1 MSYKFEYGGLRRG
14 ATLIGNPSKSWPRL
28 THPTNYE
35 LSRLPIPDSRFP
47 IPDSRFPIPD
57 SRFPIPYS
65 LYDHRFSIGNAPGRT
80 TINLVLPLRS
90 TSTSNWA
97 PTSEASTPC

>member
-1 MSYKFEYGGLRRG
+1 MQGSLLDHTYQICSKNN
-14 ATLIGNPSKSWPRL
+14 LIYLINLP
-28 THPTNYE
+28 N
-35 LSRLPIPDSRFP
+35 SRLPIPY
-47 IPDSRFPIPD
+47 

-65 LYDHRFSIGNAPGRT
+65 LLPTPYSLCYHQLSMGKAPGRT
-80 TINLVLPLRS
+80 LINLVLPLRS